1 MRALVAFALAVL
13 AAAVV
18 ISTIGNLTAEDPDTS
33 ATVTTSVVV
42 SPTTTVPSTATT
54 SASGSTAPPA
64 TPAPTTSNATAPTTT
79 AAGFPMATIATHNSS
94 TSCWL
99 LISGRVYDVTTYL
112 RNHPGGSRTILP
124 WCGKES
130 TKAFATED
138 GRGEHSPDA
147 YAQLKPFDIGALVA
161 G

>member
-1 MRALVAFALAVL
+1 MKALVAFALAVL
-13 AAAVV
+13 VAAVV
-18 ISTIGNLTAEDPDTS
+18 ASAIGNLRTDEDADPP
-33 ATVTTSVVV
+33 AVV
-42 SPTTTVPSTATT
+42 PA
-54 SASGSTAPPA
+54 TAPPA
-64 TPAPTTSNATAPTTT
+64 STTT
-79 AAGFPMATIATHNSS
+79 AGRVTTSAGGAPTPSSGVPATTAVPITTTVVGFTKAVIATHNSS

-99 LISGRVYDVTTYL
+99 LIAGRVYDVTPYL

-130 TKAFATED
+130 TQAFATED